1 MMDLIENRAKLKELY
16 QPSQDRFSLVDVPE
30 LPFAIIDGEGA
41 PDENAAKA
49 VKALFTAIY
58 PIRREARERLGK
70 RFVEPPL
77 EMVYWADDMADL
89 AAGRKERWKW
99 QVLVTLP
106 IWADEAVFH
115 SAVQSVKSRLEEI
128 PDTLRREVLTEGRCA
143 QILHVGTPEEI
154 PAKLE
159 ELYTRFLPEHGLQ
172 PAGRYHE
179 IYLDD
184 WSRVA
189 PQRRKIVLRQ
199 PVQEAT

>member
-1 MMDLIENRAKLKELY
+1 MDLIENRAKLKELY
-16 QPSQDRFSLVDVPE
+16 QPPQDRFSLVDVPE
-30 LPFAIIDGEGA
+30 LPFAIIDGEGT
-41 PDENAAKA
+41 PDDGAEQA

-89 AAGRKERWKW
+89 AAGRKENWKW

-106 IWADEAVFH
+106 VWADEAVFQE
-115 SAVQSVKSRLEEI
+115 AVQSATSRMEAVPE
-128 PDTLRREVLTEGRCA
+128 TLRREVLTEGRCA
-143 QILHVGTPEEI
+143 QILHVGTQEDI

-159 ELYTRFLPEHGLQ
+159 KLYTRFLPEQGLQ
-172 PAGRYHE
+172 PSGRYHE

-189 PQRRKIVLRQ
+189 PEKRKIILRQ
-199 PVQEAT
+199 PVREAT